1 MNVDAMGNIVADPT
15 EFIILTG
22 IGKTG
27 KPYSM
32 LKLDNQRGFDI
43 GRNEVALKKLQA
55 AGVRTVVN
63 QPAVPAVAK

>member
-1 MNVDAMGNIVADPT
+1 MGNIVADPT
-15 EFIILTG
+15 EFVILTG

-43 GRNEVALKKLQA
+43 GRNEVALKK
-55 AGVRTVVN
+55 
-63 QPAVPAVAK
+63 